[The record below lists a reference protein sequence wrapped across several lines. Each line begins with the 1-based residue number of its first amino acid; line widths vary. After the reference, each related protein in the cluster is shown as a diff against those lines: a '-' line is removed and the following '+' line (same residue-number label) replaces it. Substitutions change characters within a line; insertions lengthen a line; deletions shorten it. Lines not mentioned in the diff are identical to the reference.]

1 MSGDK
6 TDRRALGARLR
17 RAREYLRLSQE
28 DAGQVL
34 GLTRTA
40 ITKIESGARKV
51 DAIELAAFAKLYR
64 QPVSV
69 LSGEEGA
76 EPLPDTVKALART
89 ASALSEKDQE
99 ALMNFAHFLSGKP
112 PGSADGD

>member
-1 MSGDK
+1 MSEEQANRK
-6 TDRRALGARLR
+6 ALGTRLR

-28 DAGQVL
+28 DAGHVL

-40 ITKIESGARKV
+40 ITKIESGTRKV
-51 DAIELAAFAKLYR
+51 DAMELAEFAKLYR

-69 LSGEEGA
+69 LSGEEGV
-76 EPLPDTVKALART
+76 EPLPDSIKALART
-89 ASALSEKDQE
+89 ASKLSDKDQV

-112 PGSADGD
+112 PDPDDGE